1 MCRQAVTPIGMAVP
15 VPLLLSHKIRA
26 LPEGKVWLGGG
37 EVDLKMRVEVAELAT
52 KWQSAG
58 RPLEF
63 ADVTE

>member
-1 MCRQAVTPIGMAVP
+1 MAVP

-37 EVDLKMRVEVAELAT
+37 EVDLKMRVEVAELAS